1 MAARKTAVPGEV
13 EVKTQTPQAST
24 ETTTQTASETQGER
38 VPISFEE
45 FDALTEEFD
54 ALQAQY
60 DALLASFNLLNSD
73 PDALQERLHE
83 IKPELKNPNLAND
96 MASRPSRP
104 VSVGG
109 KLTDKGWIV

>member
-13 EVKTQTPQAST
+13 EVKTETPQAST
-24 ETTTQTASETQGER
+24 ETTTQTASEAQGER
-38 VPISFEE
+38 LPISFEQ
-45 FDALTEEFD
+45 FDAVINEFD

-73 PDALQERLHE
+73 PDALQDRLYA
-83 IKPELKNPNLAND
+83 IKPELKNPNLASD